1 MLSHPVSSK
10 RCQLK
15 MWTRMSPKTK
25 SKYWDACWNMR
36 LITKP
41 RWPHYL
47 PWPFV
52 WLCLTHVIRLGPLTS
67 PVGGS
72 GAFVCHCLHYNPH
85 RPSYI
90 SSRERP
96 SLALNGTDSIYIDD
110 TSRISCSAKTDLKSE
125 CRALK
130 TNLGGAGS
138 FKILRVTHLL
148 LPGCRWEV
156 GIHLKLGTNT
166 KEIPTKYQKHSRAA
180 ALSGIEISPT
190 LTLYLD
196 GRVAEIEINVSSFE
210 SQIII
215 IISNIV
221 SHLIQK
227 IFFQPSLKWHHHR
240 CSTWACS
247 FLFIGKKMRQLWAGF
262 SIL

>member
-15 MWTRMSPKTK
+15 CTRMSPKTK

-47 PWPFV
+47 PGRSFDFV
-52 WLCLTHVIRLGPLTS
+52 WPTS
-67 PVGGS
+67 SGWGHSPALWGGL

-85 RPSYI
+85 RPSYM

-96 SLALNGTDSIYIDD
+96 SLALMCTDSIYIED
-110 TSRISCSAKTDLKSE
+110 TSEISCSAKTDLKSE

-138 FKILRVTHLL
+138 FKILRVTHLS

-156 GIHLKLGTNT
+156 GIYLKLGTNT
-166 KEIPTKYQKHSRAA
+166 KEIPKTQQSRRVIRNWD
-180 ALSGIEISPT
+180 LTHFDSLFGRQSGRDWNQCFLIWK
-190 LTLYLD
+190 
-196 GRVAEIEINVSSFE
+196 
-210 SQIII
+210 
-215 IISNIV
+215 SN
-221 SHLIQK
+221 
-227 IFFQPSLKWHHHR
+227 HHHHHDHHHY
-240 CSTWACS
+240 
-247 FLFIGKKMRQLWAGF
+247 Q
-262 SIL
+262 